1 MRSLK
6 NNHFI
11 FRTNSFQQCP
21 SWHVRAWVTFGR
33 LFAIYQK
40 CIAHLRSAFKCLL
53 FLEVMFIAI
62 LGEEQEDDNLI

>member
-1 MRSLK
+1 MLSLK
-6 NNHFI
+6 NNYFI

-21 SWHVRAWVTFGR
+21 SWHVRAWVTFG

-40 CIAHLRSAFKCLL
+40 FIAHLTSAFKCLL
-53 FLEVMFIAI
+53 FLEVMFKAI